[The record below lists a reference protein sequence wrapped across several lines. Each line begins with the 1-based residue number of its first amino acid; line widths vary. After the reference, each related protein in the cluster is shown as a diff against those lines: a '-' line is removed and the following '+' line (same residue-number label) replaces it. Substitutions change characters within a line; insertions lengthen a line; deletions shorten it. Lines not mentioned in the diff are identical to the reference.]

1 MNTPSSKKVVE
12 NTNQNKI
19 ETGRNKYQ
27 LNVLQYPSNLDSV
40 EYPHRVQFDIIVRGK
55 SEFNTYNRG
64 EVYKKNINS
73 ANLSEDEL
81 AEAAQTGVGLAA
93 GAITYALTK
102 NIFDKIDKSGG
113 KSKIASGIAKGSSLA
128 TGTAAMSVF
137 ENAISANKL
146 LKPDVQYRISDVIS
160 LYVDQPPAVSY
171 SMNYD
176 NKELGTLAGVLSKSI
191 KGTLDSSSATSEVA
205 SAFGST
211 IAKLPG
217 VFGGTDVQSLLSA
230 SSGTSLNPFKE
241 MIFKSV
247 DFRSF
252 SFKYRF
258 MPKSMQESQTVK
270 RIIDLFKFHQ
280 HPELSKGK
288 LFFIYPAEFL
298 ISYHFNGKE
307 NDNLFRFAPCV
318 LEKIIVNY
326 GSDNFST
333 FFDGNPSEI
342 FLELTFRETEI
353 ITKNMMGQDNKENY

>member
-1 MNTPSSKKVVE
+1 MATNPSLSKDVSDSNQHKTVV
-12 NTNQNKI
+12 
-19 ETGRNKYQ
+19 GRNKYQ
-27 LNVLQYPSNLDSV
+27 LNVLQYPSNLD

-55 SEFNTYNRG
+55 SEFNPNRG
-64 EVYKKNINS
+64 QVFKKNVNS
-73 ANLSEDEL
+73 ANLSDDDL
-81 AEAAQTGVGLAA
+81 AESAQTGVGLAA
-93 GAITYALTK
+93 GAITYSLTK

-113 KSKIASGIAKGSSLA
+113 KGKIASSIAKVSSLA
-128 TGTAAMSVF
+128 AGAAAMSVF

-146 LKPDVQYRISDVIS
+146 LKPDVKYLISDVIS

-171 SMNYD
+171 NMNYD
-176 NKELGTLAGVLSKSI
+176 NKELGTLAGILSKSI

-230 SSGTSLNPFKE
+230 SAGTSLNPFKE

-258 MPKSMQESQTVK
+258 MPKSKQEAETVK
-270 RIIDLFKFHQ
+270 KIIDLFKFHQ
-280 HPELSKGK
+280 HPELSDGK

-298 ISYHFNGKE
+298 ISYHFEGEE
-307 NDNLFRFAPCV
+307 NKSLFKFAPCV
-318 LEKIIVNY
+318 LEKINISY

-333 FFDGNPSEI
+333 FADGNPVEI
-342 FLELTFRETEI
+342 FLELIFRETEVL
-353 ITKNMMGQDNKENY
+353 TKNMMGQDNKNNY